1 MVALNAAP
9 RWPSAEVSN
18 IEWISLLVATVC
30 PSPTPVP
37 IDVKSSSGDVVRI
50 APNELVFLTPQA
62 ARGTIP
68 AQVQRTASA
77 FAGWLTVS
85 LCSDIYLP
93 HERMMES
100 FVKTDFEDLGEGDGG
115 ISFET
120 DPVKHREVAKRMAPA
135 FSMKNFK
142 AKEPTLQYYI
152 DLFVD
157 KMKEV
162 GGLEQGAEMRR
173 WADWLSMDIAA
184 DMTYNRQMNE
194 MKDSEMPLLLNSV

>member
-1 MVALNAAP
+1 
-9 RWPSAEVSN
+9 
-18 IEWISLLVATVC
+18 
-30 PSPTPVP
+30 
-37 IDVKSSSGDVVRI
+37 
-50 APNELVFLTPQA
+50 
-62 ARGTIP
+62 
-68 AQVQRTASA
+68 
-77 FAGWLTVS
+77 
-85 LCSDIYLP
+85 
-93 HERMMES
+93 MMEV

-142 AKEPTLQYYI
+142 AKEATLQYYVDMFI
-152 DLFVD
+152 D

-162 GGLEQGAEMRR
+162 GGSDKGAEMRR

-194 MKDSEMPLLLNSV
+194 IRDSEPPLSIHLDLY